1 MARALRI
8 QFPGAF
14 YHITCRGIE
23 RREIFFDDADRNR
36 FLVLLSKSLEIYHVV
51 LYAYVMMDNHFHLLI
66 ETKRGNCSDFMRHFN
81 IRYTSWFNWRHH
93 RCGNLYQG
101 RYKAFL
107 VDADRYLLEVSRYL
121 HLNNVRVRKVRSLSL
136 KERWQNAKT
145 FPWSSMPGYINAK
158 KIVGYVDYDTILLM
172 VGGRESYR
180 DMMIDGIKRG
190 FDSPFKKV
198 RNQIVLGD
206 EEFIMKVQRFL
217 KRPSAREQPAY
228 RDMIET
234 TLEPD
239 EVIRAITREC
249 GIEKELLE
257 QRHRQGVIRA
267 IVADMLY
274 KYCDITQAQ
283 IGCML
288 GDIDY
293 MSVSLLRKRLRQK
306 MTRDATVRKQY
317 ETVEAVIKGI
327 M

>member
-23 RREIFFDDADRNR
+23 RRKIFADDGDRNR
-36 FLVLLSKSLEIYHVV
+36 FLVLLSKSLEVYQVV
-51 LYAYVMMDNHFHLLI
+51 LHAYMMMNNHFHLLI
-66 ETKRGNCSDFMRHFN
+66 ETKKGNCSNFMRHFN
-81 IRYTSWFNWRHH
+81 IRYTSWFNWRHQ

-107 VDADRYLLEVSRYL
+107 VDADSYLMEVSRYL

-136 KERWQNAKT
+136 RERWQQART
-145 FPWSSMPGYINAK
+145 YPWSSLPGYINEK
-158 KIVGYVDYDTILLM
+158 KVVRYIDYDKILHM

-180 DMMIDGIKRG
+180 DLIMDGLKRG
-190 FDSPFKKV
+190 LNCPFKKV

-206 EEFIMKVQRFL
+206 EDFIVKVQRFL
-217 KRPSAREQPAY
+217 KQPSAREQPAY
-228 RDMIET
+228 RDMIQT

-239 EVIRAITREC
+239 EVMGVITRQC
-249 GIEKELLE
+249 GINEGILQ
-257 QRHRQGVIRA
+257 QRYRHGIIRA
-267 IVADMLY
+267 IVADILY

-283 IGCML
+283 IGCLL

-293 MSVSLLRKRLRQK
+293 MSVSLLRKRLKLK
-306 MTRDATVRKQY
+306 MTRDAAVRKQY
-317 ETVEAVIKGI
+317 AAVEAVIKRL